1 MASKTRF
8 LAATQLAWLLA
19 CGAGA
24 ALAQTGAPQRN
35 LLVEWRMTSSSEQQR
50 QGGGLR
56 RGEVTVDSRGGVWGR
71 GNAVVTSTT
80 RSSSQ
85 TGSQQVQVLNGGK
98 ARLYL
103 GSSRPVTQW
112 QFGVAGTGGGVNLV
126 NPASGNE
133 GNGGNGGEA
142 PSGPGWQA
150 WSSTTWVD
158 TGRGITVRPRWGG
171 GQTVTVELE
180 ARVAQQNPY
189 APDGQVD
196 ATEVMTT
203 VQVPLG
209 SWTAVAQRGG
219 QVQQSR
225 RGVLST
231 EDASFD
237 DREVLEMRVSA
248 P

>member
-1 MASKTRF
+1 MVSKTRAVAVV
-8 LAATQLAWLLA
+8 LTA
-19 CGAGA
+19 CSSIFAAGA
-24 ALAQTGAPQRN
+24 ALAQTAVPQRN
-35 LLVEWRMTSSSEQQR
+35 LLVEWRMSSSSEQQR

-80 RSSSQ
+80 RTSSQ

-103 GSSRPVTQW
+103 GNSRPVTQW
-112 QFGVAGTGGGVNLV
+112 QFGVAGAGGGVNLV
-126 NPASGNE
+126 NPAANQGGSG
-133 GNGGNGGEA
+133 GQGAGS
-142 PSGPGWQA
+142 PSGPAWQA

-158 TGRGITVRPRWGG
+158 TGQGITVRPRWGG

-180 ARVAQQNPY
+180 ARVAQQTPY
-189 APDGQVD
+189 APDGQIN

>member
-1 MASKTRF
+1 MASKPRI
-8 LAATQLAWLLA
+8 LAT
-19 CGAGA
+19 
-24 ALAQTGAPQRN
+24 ALALCGVGHALAEAPLPQRN
-35 LLVEWRMTSSSEQQR
+35 LLVEWRMNASSEQQR
-50 QGGGLR
+50 QGAGLR

-85 TGSQQVQVLNGGK
+85 TGLQQLQVLNGGK

-103 GSSRPVTQW
+103 GTSRPITQW
-112 QFGVAGTGGGVNLV
+112 QFGVAGNGAGGVNLF
-126 NPASGNE
+126 NPAA
-133 GNGGNGGEA
+133 GNGGGNGSA
-142 PSGPGWQA
+142 TPSGPGWQA
-150 WSSTTWVD
+150 WSSTTLVD

-180 ARVAQQNPY
+180 ARVAQQSPY
-189 APDGQVD
+189 GPDGQTD

-203 VQVPLG
+203 VQLPLG
-209 SWTAVAQRGG
+209 AWTAVAQRGG

-237 DREVLEMRVSA
+237 DREVLEMRVTA